1 MAVFYDSG
9 VRFDS
14 GARYDDVSPP
24 SRRNK
29 PMAKPRLNLDQ
40 LSYDQKLTQ
49 ANEIKTS
56 MTGNANFPTPVPTLA
71 AYATL
76 ITTATTKNAEWTDTQ
91 LLGKQKTVERQ
102 AAFDALD
109 AASTQLAGYV
119 EAASGGDAAKIES
132 AGMDVRAPKTPPT
145 VPGQVLNL
153 VLTAGDFPGTL
164 DVAFDA
170 GAGAKSYEVQTSPD
184 PMSESSWAFKQSLTK
199 SSGTLAGLTSGAK
212 VWARVRAVGAAG
224 VGPWSDPATKV
235 VP

>member
-1 MAVFYDSG
+1 MAPFYDSG
-9 VRFDS
+9 VCYDS

-24 SRRNK
+24 ASRKTR
-29 PMAKPRLNLDQ
+29 MAKPKLNLDQ
-40 LSYDQKLTQ
+40 LTYEQKLTQ
-49 ANEIKTS
+49 ATEIKTK

-71 AYATL
+71 SYTTL
-76 ITTATTKNAEWTDTQ
+76 ITTATTKHAEWTDAQ
-91 LLGKQKTVERQ
+91 QVAKIKTVERQ
-102 AAFDALD
+102 NAFAALD

-132 AGMDVRAPKTPPT
+132 AGMSVRSDRTPPQ

-164 DVAFDA
+164 DVAFDPA
-170 GAGAKSYEVQTSPD
+170 AGAKSYEVQTSPD
-184 PMSESSWAFKQSLTK
+184 PMTESSWVFKQSLAK
-199 SSGTLAGLTSGAK
+199 SSGTVPGLTSGSK

-224 VGPWSDPATKV
+224 AGPYSDPAVKV

>member
-9 VRFDS
+9 VSYDS
-14 GARYDDVSPP
+14 GAYYDDVSPP
-24 SRRNK
+24 PTRK
-29 PMAKPRLNLDQ
+29 KHMAKPRLNLAQ
-40 LSYDQKLTQ
+40 LTCEQKLTQ

-56 MTGNANFPTPVPTLA
+56 MTGNASFPTPTPTLA
-71 AYATL
+71 AYTTL
-76 ITTATTKNAEWTDTQ
+76 ITTATTRNAEWTDTQ
-91 LLGKQKTVERQ
+91 LLAKQRTVERQ
-102 AAFDALD
+102 TAFDALD

-132 AGMDVRAPKTPPT
+132 AGMDVRAERTPPA

-153 VLTAGDFPGTL
+153 VLTAGDFVGTL

-170 GAGAKSYEVQTSPD
+170 QPGAKSYEVQTSAD
-184 PMSESSWAFKQSLTK
+184 PMSESSWAFKMSLAK
-199 SSGTLAGLTSGAK
+199 SSGTIEALTSGSK
-212 VWARVRAVGAAG
+212 MWARVRAVGAAG

>member
-9 VRFDS
+9 VCYDS
-14 GARYDDVSPP
+14 GAYYDDVSPP
-24 SRRNK
+24 PTRK
-29 PMAKPRLNLDQ
+29 KHMPKPRLNLAQ
-40 LSYDQKLTQ
+40 LSYEQKLTQ

-71 AYATL
+71 AYGTL
-76 ITTATTKNAEWTDTQ
+76 ITTATTKHAEWTDTQ
-91 LLGKQKTVERQ
+91 LLAKQKTVERQ

-132 AGMDVRAPKTPPT
+132 AGMDVRSERTPPT

-170 GAGAKSYEVQTSPD
+170 TAGAKSYEVQTSPD
-184 PMSESSWAFKQSLTK
+184 PMSEASWVFKMSLAK
-199 SSGTLAGLTSGAK
+199 SSGTIAGLTSGAK

-224 VGPWSDPATKV
+224 AGPYSDPATKV